1 MAPASFLVLMLKDP
15 TKKDAVNDD
24 ESEDMVIEASTLIVA
39 GDAQD

>member
-24 ESEDMVIEASTLIVA
+24 ESEDIVIEASTLIVA